1 MANNDLPNG
10 FTGYSRKKPQGFQ
23 SAADAIRRNASGV
36 GASRPYGGAA
46 PSMWGSSLPNGGAN
60 VPRIS
65 VPAGQKGGLGANPL
79 ASLPVIESG
88 GALASVG
95 ESVIGAKGAT
105 SEGASVRAD
114 SPQTQEGLVRNELP
128 GGGASEGVAAS
139 QLSSVRDGGD
149 SAWAG
154 RATNA
159 DRAQQPSSFRNS
171 PMATAAHQPAPAA
184 SQPKSCKAVYGT
196 KGIFAYADDELA
208 PDGSPLFDPAKL
220 ATIPEVDRRWSW
232 VEVDLTAIR
241 HNVMVARRSLTKGAH
256 LCAVVK
262 ADAYGHGAV
271 QCARTALSAGADY
284 LAVATVDEGIQL
296 REGNVFAPV
305 LVLSQPPIESIPLLL
320 AYKLMPSVYDPQF
333 AIAYGEAAD
342 SFGVKAPYHL
352 ALNTGMNRIGVRHD
366 EVVEF
371 LRHVSF
377 HRALDLV
384 GTFTH
389 FATADC
395 AETLD
400 FQIQA
405 RRFVEAIQAMV
416 NAGFD
421 PGIVHAANSAA
432 TLRYPAV
439 HFDMV
444 RFGIAL
450 YGLQPCDETRALADL
465 RPAMSVRARI
475 TDLRAVPMSE
485 GVGYGLHY
493 RSPGSVIICTLPIGY
508 ADGLR
513 RGLSGR
519 TDVILK
525 GRRFRQVGN
534 ICMDQCMF
542 EVDMRSSAMRT
553 RVEPQVGDVV
563 TIVGREGESII
574 TLDDLAAT
582 LDTITYELAIGFGCS
597 RMPRIY
603 K

>member
-36 GASRPYGGAA
+36 GASRARGGAT
-46 PSMWGSSLPNGGAN
+46 PSPWGSSAPSGGAN
-60 VPRIS
+60 VPRFA
-65 VPAGQKGGLGANPL
+65 VPAGQKGGLGTNPL

-88 GALASVG
+88 GALANVG
-95 ESVIGAKGAT
+95 EAIVGAR
-105 SEGASVRAD
+105 EASQGS
-114 SPQTQEGLVRNELP
+114 SPQTDSLSAEVPQMQRQADSLADASAP
-128 GGGASEGVAAS
+128 GGHASASAARREEAAS
-139 QLSSVRDGGD
+139 RI
-149 SAWAG
+149 
-154 RATNA
+154 
-159 DRAQQPSSFRNS
+159 DRAPQQPSA
-171 PMATAAHQPAPAA
+171 PVAA
-184 SQPKSCKAVYGT
+184 QPKSCKAVYGT
-196 KGIFAYADDELA
+196 RGIFAYADDELA

-220 ATIPEVDRRWSW
+220 ATIPETDRRWSW

-241 HNVMVARRSLTKGAH
+241 HNVMVARRALTKGAH

-271 QCARTALSAGADY
+271 QCAKTALSAGADY
-284 LAVATVDEGIQL
+284 LAVATVDEGVQL

-305 LVLSQPPIESIPLLL
+305 LVLSQPPLESIPLLL
-320 AYKLMPSVYDPQF
+320 AYKLMPSVYDAQF
-333 AIAYGEAAD
+333 AIAYEEAAD
-342 SFGVKAPYHL
+342 SFGVDAPYHL

-395 AETLD
+395 PETLD

-405 RRFVEAIQAMV
+405 RRFVESIQAMV
-416 NAGFD
+416 DAGFD

-465 RPAMSVRARI
+465 RPAMSVKARI
-475 TDLRAVPMSE
+475 TDMRAVPMSE
-485 GVGYGLHY
+485 GVSYGLHY
-493 RSPGSVIICTLPIGY
+493 RSPGSVIICTIPIGY
-508 ADGLR
+508 ADGFR

-519 TDVILK
+519 ADVILK
-525 GRRFRQVGN
+525 GRRCRQVGN

-553 RVEPQVGDVV
+553 RVEPQIGDLV
-563 TIVGREGESII
+563 TLVGREGESII
-574 TLDDLAAT
+574 TKDVLART
-582 LDTITYELAIGFGCS
+582 LDTITHEVAIGFGCS
-597 RMPRIY
+597 RMARVY